1 MKQQHIH
8 MIGIG
13 GTGLSAIAV
22 VLMDSGYKV
31 SGSDKQSTVITDRL
45 QRSGV
50 RIYIGHKEDNIV
62 GAETVLA
69 SSAIPESNP
78 ELQAARAKGIV
89 ILQRQ
94 EVLAALMVGRIG
106 CAVAGTHG
114 KTTTTAML
122 ATCLL
127 EVE

>member
-1 MKQQHIH
+1 MEMKQQHIH

-62 GAETVLA
+62 GKC
-69 SSAIPESNP
+69 
-78 ELQAARAKGIV
+78 LQ
-89 ILQRQ
+89 
-94 EVLAALMVGRIG
+94 
-106 CAVAGTHG
+106 H
-114 KTTTTAML
+114 
-122 ATCLL
+122 
-127 EVE
+127 